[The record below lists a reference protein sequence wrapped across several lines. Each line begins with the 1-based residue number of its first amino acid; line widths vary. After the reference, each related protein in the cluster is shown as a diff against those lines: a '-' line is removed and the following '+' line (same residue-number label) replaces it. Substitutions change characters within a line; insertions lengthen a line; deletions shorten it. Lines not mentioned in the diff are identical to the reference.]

1 MKSVYFFRLLFVFC
15 LFMIFLNLQAQTVW
29 TEQSNFSDVRY
40 AAVGFNIGEKA
51 YLGTGSNDTS
61 LKKDWWEYDPTMDSW
76 SQKMDLSG
84 VARRY
89 AVGFSIGSY
98 GYIGTGDS
106 ELSDNLDDFWQYD
119 PESNSWAQKA
129 DFPGGKRWLATGFS
143 IGDKGYLGTGFND
156 GFQVR
161 KDFYEYDP
169 ATDTWT
175 QIADC
180 SGKGRLGA
188 TSFAIGDKGYVGCG
202 TFKDWWEYDPATG
215 VWTKKAN
222 LPGNERDGAV
232 GFSINGKGYVGTGE
246 FGYTSLSDFWQYD
259 PATDQWTQLEDFAGG
274 ERRYAVGF
282 AVGEKGYVGT
292 GWSINGDYLNDFW
305 EFTPPGCAAPG
316 NLTTT
321 NISPSSAKLKWD
333 GAGGAEKYKVQYKAD
348 STGATWISKTVKAAN
363 NSLTIAGLTPN
374 TPYKWKVRSICGE
387 EKSEYSATETFTTL
401 LRTGAGLPAASSVSV
416 YPNPVCVSTVISIA
430 VPASSTAQSP
440 HASIELCDLA
450 GKLIRSVLDENLV
463 EGEHKIILNR
473 GQLTSGIYFLHV
485 QINDQVSV
493 LKIAVE

>member
-1 MKSVYFFRLLFVFC
+1 M
-15 LFMIFLNLQAQTVW
+15 
-29 TEQSNFSDVRY
+29 RY

-51 YLGTGSNDTS
+51 YLGTGSNDTG
-61 LKKDWWEYDPTMDSW
+61 LQKDWWEYDPTMDSW

-98 GYIGTGDS
+98 GYIGTGDA

-119 PESNSWAQKA
+119 PASNSWTQKA
-129 DFPGGKRWLATGFS
+129 DFAGGKRWFATGFS
-143 IGDKGYLGTGFND
+143 IGDKGYMGTGYND

-430 VPASSTAQSP
+430 VPASSTGNAEIQQT
-440 HASIELCDLA
+440 AIGLYDLA

-473 GQLTSGIYFLHV
+473 GQLASGIYFLHV